1 MAPNRSP
8 GAPKRGKI
16 KPVNVSRARPWGMIA
31 TFVAVA
37 LIAGGIIGYTAFAS
51 WRGTR
56 PWDQRLA
63 DLKGVTNYKAQNPA
77 WLTTEH
83 KPGPLKYEVSPSVGG
98 DHNAAWQNCAGA
110 VYDAP
115 IATEHATHSLEHG
128 AVWITYRPG
137 LAPEQVKLLAD
148 RVRGNGYTLMS
159 PQASQPTNVSLQ
171 AWGYQLAVGSPDDP
185 RIDTF
190 LAGAR
195 GNAGPEQGAT
205 CSGGIT
211 TTGTTPQN
219 TSG

>member
-1 MAPNRSP
+1 MAPKPSP
-8 GAPKRGKI
+8 GASKRGKV
-16 KPVNVSRARPWGMIA
+16 KPVTVKAGRPWGMIA
-31 TFVAVA
+31 SFVAVA

-51 WRGTR
+51 WRGTQ

-63 DLKGVTNYKAQNPA
+63 GLDGVTNYKAQKPA

-83 KPGPLKYEVSPSVGG
+83 KPGSLKYQVNPSVGG

-115 IATEHATHSLEHG
+115 IASEHATHSLEHG

-137 LAPEQVKLLAD
+137 LNADQVQLLAD
-148 RVRGNGYTLMS
+148 RVRGSDYTMMS
-159 PQASQPTNVSLQ
+159 PQPSQPTNVSLQ
-171 AWGYQLAVGSPDDP
+171 AWGYQLAVDAPDDP
-185 RIDTF
+185 RIDQF
-190 LAGAR
+190 LSTAR
-195 GNAGPEQGAT
+195 ANAGPEQGAS

-219 TSG
+219 TGG